1 MVVELFD
8 HSVTLG
14 FGRWDEPQID
24 SVVEAKP
31 NKWSH
36 TSWMGWTSEKS
47 QLVVYL
53 KIFGNAHTLPN
64 GINSG
69 QNTLRRTGRYRLN
82 PTRIYRNINGNQALE
97 AGWTSKITVSY
108 YIKLMG
114 LIYLSRS
121 MVGTV
126 KRSPG
131 MSLAPR
137 WIIIGMPCT

>member
-8 HSVTLG
+8 YSVTLG

-69 QNTLRRTGRYRLN
+69 RNTLRRTGRYRLT

-126 KRSPG
+126 SGRRECPLHHAGS
-131 MSLAPR
+131 S
-137 WIIIGMPCT
+137 